1 MGEVCLP
8 PMNTRA
14 FQQLPLLALLLGGF
28 TFSFVDP
35 PRAAAQ
41 QGDAVTEVFNLV
53 NGVRAEYG
61 LPPYTQN
68 SALMVAA
75 QSHSAWGASVGYF
88 DHVQPDGSRP
98 RDRAVRAGY
107 GDYNA
112 VRVSENIY
120 YGTNA
125 SPQSAVQWWRNSAI
139 HFAGMT
145 STQYQEI
152 GVGVA
157 YGDSGGY
164 FTLVFGV
171 KIADLPPP
179 PPAASGSSG
188 QQGGQAVVPPELDI
202 PEIPEI
208 ATAAP
213 NADGSITHT
222 VEDGQ
227 AIWNIAAAYQVDV
240 PTLLELNGLTDN
252 SFIHAGNRILVRA
265 ASTPTPPPP
274 TPRPP
279 TLTPIVADRSGQ
291 SQASIGGAPVG
302 EALHSEQGASA
313 GRDTLR
319 RVLIGALMAGVG
331 MVLVGMV
338 GLRVQR

>member
-1 MGEVCLP
+1 
-8 PMNTRA
+8 MNKRA
-14 FQQLPLLALLLGGF
+14 LLQLPLLVFLLSSAAFGLIH
-28 TFSFVDP
+28 P

-61 LPPYTQN
+61 LPPYAQN

-107 GDYNA
+107 GDYDEI
-112 VRVSENIY
+112 RVSENIY
-120 YGTNA
+120 WGTNA
-125 SPQSAVQWWRNSAI
+125 TPQSAVQWWRSSAI

-157 YGDSGGY
+157 SGPSGGF

-171 KIADLPPP
+171 KVADLPPP
-179 PPAASGSSG
+179 PAPSTSGSSG
-188 QQGGQAVVPPELDI
+188 QQGGQAGLPPELDI

-213 NADGSITHT
+213 GPDGSIVHT
-222 VEDGQ
+222 VEEGQ

-240 PTLLELNGLTDN
+240 PTLMELNALTDN
-252 SFIHAGNRILVRA
+252 SFIHAGNQILVRP

-274 TPRPP
+274 TARPP
-279 TLTPIVADRSGQ
+279 TLTPIVADRSGGGQ
-291 SQASIGGAPVG
+291 TAAGDRPAVEAQGIEAGGADDKSP
-302 EALHSEQGASA
+302 
-313 GRDTLR
+313 LR
-319 RVLIGALMAGVG
+319 QVLMGGLMAGAG
-331 MVLVGMV
+331 MVLLGMV
-338 GLRVQR
+338 GLRVRR